1 MDDAQLQVLNILINT
16 NKTLFEA
23 KKSNKSRINNFI
35 GLTNDARNS
44 LINISINS
52 LDAPLDLLYK
62 KIKQTISFIP
72 EYYDCL
78 EHIDGISIYDAGE
91 LIVLIK
97 DINRFKNKNSFIY
110 YCGLSPVNKM
120 GNSYQKI
127 TKKNKQYGEIIG
139 NPKQDTSKIQY
150 NDRLNKVILKVVKK
164 LIKYNPEY
172 KQMYNEYFDKYLFKH
187 SNYTMKHIKYMTQR
201 KIAVKFAR
209 FLYTEFYKIENG
221 EQYD

>member
-1 MDDAQLQVLNILINT
+1 MDEAQLQVLNILINT

-23 KKSNKSRINNFI
+23 KKANKSRINNFE
-35 GLTNDARNS
+35 GLSKEYSKELTQ
-44 LINISINS
+44 ISINS
-52 LDAPLDLLYK
+52 LNTPLELLYK
-62 KIKQTISFIP
+62 EIYQTIVFIP
-72 EYYDCL
+72 EYYECL
-78 EHIDGISIYDAGE
+78 EKINEISMYDAGE

-139 NPKQDTSKIQY
+139 SPKQDTSKVQY
-150 NDRLNKVILKVVKK
+150 NDRLNKIILKIVKK
-164 LIKYNPEY
+164 LIKYNPKY
-172 KQMYNEYFDKYLFKH
+172 KKMYNEYFDKYLFKH

-201 KIAVKFAR
+201 KIAVKFAK

-221 EQYD
+221 E